1 METLSLFVREP
12 VSLEGFVPPFSK
24 EETLL
29 GYNYDK
35 SKVFRG
41 LGWNGDDDEP
51 DRYVE
56 QWSITVCGQKFVG
69 RMDYYSGSSFDIA
82 FQIARDVI
90 TSGAVGEKANIA
102 LKWLKENEKD
112 LLTSV
117 KYWKAISRLDG
128 IKETEA
134 RVKELEQRLKLARV
148 IASIEALEI
157 LEDSSFSQTDI
168 HRLSIEF
175 GLTDD
180 EYRAVYQR

>member
-41 LGWNGDDDEP
+41 FGWNGDDDEP

-69 RMDYYSGSSFDIA
+69 RMDYYSGSPFDIA
-82 FQIARDVI
+82 FQIAKDVI
-90 TSGAVGEKANIA
+90 KSGAVGEKANIA

-112 LLTSV
+112 LSISI

-148 IASIEALEI
+148 ISSIEALEI
-157 LEDSSFSQTDI
+157 REEASFSQTDI
-168 HRLSIEF
+168 HRLCIEF

-180 EYRAVYQR
+180 EYRAIYH

>member
-29 GYNYDK
+29 GYNYNK

-41 LGWNGDDDEP
+41 FGWNGDDDEP
-51 DRYVE
+51 DQFVE
-56 QWSITVCGQKFVG
+56 EWSITVCGQKFTG
-69 RMDYYSGSSFDIA
+69 RMNYYSGSPFDIA
-82 FQIARDVI
+82 FQIAKDVI
-90 TSGAVGEKANIA
+90 KSGAVGEKANAA

-112 LLTSV
+112 LLISV

-148 IASIEALEI
+148 ISSIEALEI
-157 LEDSSFSQTDI
+157 REEASFSQTDI
-168 HRLSIEF
+168 HRLCIEF

-180 EYRAVYQR
+180 EYRAIYH